1 VPVVIDGAF
10 ECWPRH
16 KKIFSPGAEIV
27 VTYGKPITAD
37 EISVISDE
45 QLAENL
51 TKTLRQMQGDCR
63 VRHNKKPYDY

>member
-1 VPVVIDGAF
+1 VLA
-10 ECWPRH
+10 RH
-16 KKIFSPGAEIV
+16 KKIFSPGAEIA

-51 TKTLRQMQGDCR
+51 TKTLRQMQNECR
-63 VRHNKKPYDY
+63 ANNNKKPYDY